1 MLKGREGQHCAP
13 VLPVDPV
20 SEGFGQVWRCALRRR
35 SRGRGLDGIVVGLDG
50 DMVVKVNR
58 LHPDALK
65 TVRQRSRRSTEA
77 KSEERFK
84 KEANC

>member
-1 MLKGREGQHCAP
+1 M
-13 VLPVDPV
+13 
-20 SEGFGQVWRCALRRR
+20 
-35 SRGRGLDGIVVGLDG
+35 DGIVVGLDG

-84 KEANC
+84 KEVNC